1 VLQNQLRPLGGGG
14 DLVPLCGGEP
24 VSCNLE
30 HGIILTEMYQII
42 ISLPVSISSCLLA
55 VKFEINVCYCY
66 FVVMILTA
74 CFMLRINNYMLI
86 QAPGIESK
94 L

>member
-1 VLQNQLRPLGGGG
+1 VLQNQLRPWGGGGG
-14 DLVPLCGGEP
+14 DLVPLSGGEP

-55 VKFEINVCYCY
+55 V
-66 FVVMILTA
+66 
-74 CFMLRINNYMLI
+74 
-86 QAPGIESK
+86 
-94 L
+94 